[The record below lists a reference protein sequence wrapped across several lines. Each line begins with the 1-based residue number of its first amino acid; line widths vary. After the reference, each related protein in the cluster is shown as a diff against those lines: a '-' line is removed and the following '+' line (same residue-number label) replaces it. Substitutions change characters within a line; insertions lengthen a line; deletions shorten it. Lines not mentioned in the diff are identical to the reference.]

1 MWKLAH
7 GQIVSRSRVTWVK
20 NLWLAGG
27 RTTRKSDWALV
38 GRRWW
43 RHLVGRHAREAGV
56 GCRRTTRRRGRRR
69 DHARRER
76 RERGSSVRLDLAR
89 GARVWVATG
98 ASTRGLRAGRLID
111 PACARELARP
121 PSAPIA
127 PTGLPSDPGAMEAT
141 PQHAPAPTM
150 KRGVEVSN
158 KLDPDGTSSRVR
170 SRNRDDAP
178 RASRHPPPLG
188 RSSRAA
194 LGEPRKSPDG
204 ARHPRRP
211 TRTVTLTRS
220 PVPARSPRPS
230 SPSQWCTRTVPA
242 CSRTCA
248 AVGGPEPSR
257 ASRGRGARRPPPMLP
272 VRVVDAATSGKLN
285 TPRSPPSPYP
295 SVTPSSNPASWPRWH
310 SEDAAARAAALHADP
325 LRAARTRSATC
336 RDRPGFSE
344 TSRSRSSR
352 ARWTSINSERERVG
366 RRIRD
371 GSFVFGG
378 DERDQR
384 GAPAAARRAAE
395 DVAARGASASDAG
408 RGAS

>member
-43 RHLVGRHAREAGV
+43 RHLVGRHAREAGF

-158 KLDPDGTSSRVR
+158 KLDPDGT
-170 SRNRDDAP
+170 
-178 RASRHPPPLG
+178 LIKG
-188 RSSRAA
+188 T
-194 LGEPRKSPDG
+194 LEEPR
-204 ARHPRRP
+204 R
-211 TRTVTLTRS
+211 
-220 PVPARSPRPS
+220 
-230 SPSQWCTRTVPA
+230 
-242 CSRTCA
+242 
-248 AVGGPEPSR
+248 
-257 ASRGRGARRPPPMLP
+257 
-272 VRVVDAATSGKLN
+272 
-285 TPRSPPSPYP
+285 
-295 SVTPSSNPASWPRWH
+295 
-310 SEDAAARAAALHADP
+310 
-325 LRAARTRSATC
+325 RAARLPASSAS
-336 RDRPGFSE
+336 RPLLA
-344 TSRSRSSR
+344 SRSR
-352 ARWTSINSERERVG
+352 
-366 RRIRD
+366 
-371 GSFVFGG
+371 
-378 DERDQR
+378 
-384 GAPAAARRAAE
+384 RAAKNRPT
-395 DVAARGASASDAG
+395 ARATPAD
-408 RGAS
+408 RPKP